1 VNGYIKFWGK
11 KEVKSMFK
19 TDQPIESS
27 KDDILGRASFAQAL
41 GDAILSYKEKDSIVI
56 GLFGAW
62 GSGKTSIINMA
73 IEHIKSNP
81 KLNSDYEKPIVVRF
95 NPWNYSDQN
104 QLITQFFRELSTVL
118 SGHCYPNDGKDIGK
132 KLQTYAKIVE
142 PLALIPMI
150 GSFAKI
156 FSDTAKSA
164 GSAIESMSNLKAN
177 DLNTIKTEINKLL
190 GEQNHKIIVVID
202 DIDRLNDTEIRQ
214 MFQLVKSLGDFKN
227 TIYLLAF
234 DKNVVINALENVQK
248 GSGSEYLEKVVQI
261 PFEVPLISKD
271 EVEHLLKREIKEL
284 VNGVPEDRYDQE
296 YWWDI
301 YHSGFKD
308 FFRNIRDVTR
318 YLNTL
323 RFSFEMVKNEVNVAD
338 FLAITAIQVFVP
350 EVYYGIRDNK
360 DLFTGVYPYY
370 GRSDESKEKAKKHCD
385 EIISKGKDL
394 PPEVLKDLL
403 KKLFPKLESIYG
415 NNNFGH
421 EELRNWR
428 KDCRICSPDIFD
440 LFFRLSLAKGQIS
453 QGEIERILS
462 LGNNSQSFA
471 EALLNLEEEKVSRF
485 LERLEDYALSDAY
498 IPKENIEPIITAL
511 MDVGDLLLEGDL
523 NISGLYAKLH
533 RLFDKLIHRF
543 ESYDER
549 FSIFKGA
556 IEKSTRSLYTIV
568 HEISLQKKP
577 FGKYR
582 SQENLVS
589 TDEPTIKLEQF
600 EELKKLACYKIQSW
614 AKDGRLAK
622 YKYLLYIL
630 LELKEWKPEGELDKL
645 VNDMIK
651 SDDGLID
658 FITSFLTPVPPYNSS
673 DSQEKSLWRIDKSIE
688 NFVDLKEIEPRVR
701 EIFNSPDFAQLDDQK
716 KLAIET
722 FLNTIDGKI

>member
-1 VNGYIKFWGK
+1 
-11 KEVKSMFK
+11 MFK

-41 GDAILSYKEKDSIVI
+41 GEAILSYKEKDSIVI

-73 IEHIKSNP
+73 LEHMELISKDR
-81 KLNSDYEKPIVVRF
+81 SDDEKPIVVRF

-104 QLITQFFRELSTVL
+104 QLITQFFRELSVTL
-118 SGHCYPNDGKDIGK
+118 GGHDYASDGKEIGE

-150 GSFAKI
+150 GSFVKI

-164 GSAIESMSNLKAN
+164 GSAIESLSKLKAN
-177 DLNTIKTEINKLL
+177 DLNAIKAEINKLL
-190 GEQNHKIIVVID
+190 IKQHHKIIVVID

-248 GSGSEYLEKVVQI
+248 GFGLEYLEKVVQI

-271 EVEHLLKREIKEL
+271 EVEDLLKREIKEL
-284 VNGVPEDRYDQE
+284 VNGVPVERYDQE

-323 RFSFEMVKNEVNVAD
+323 RFSLEMVKNEVNVAD

-360 DLFTGVYPYY
+360 DLFTGVYPILGY
-370 GRSDESKEKAKKHCD
+370 GETDVIKEQDKKLCD
-385 EIISKGKDL
+385 KIINKGKDL

-440 LFFRLSLAKGQIS
+440 LFFRLSLAKGGIS
-453 QGEIERILS
+453 QGEIEAILS
-462 LGNNSQSFA
+462 LGNNSESFA
-471 EALLNLEEEKVSRF
+471 QALLNLEEEKVSRF
-485 LERLEDYALSDAY
+485 LERLEDYALSNAY

-549 FSIFKGA
+549 FRIFKGA

-589 TDEPTIKLEQF
+589 TDEPTVKLEQF
-600 EELKKLACYKIQSW
+600 EELKKLVYNKLQIW
-614 AKDGRLAK
+614 AKDGKLAK
-622 YKYLLYIL
+622 HKYLVYIL
-630 LELKEWKPEGELDKL
+630 LELKDWKLEGEVDKL

-651 SDDGLID
+651 SDEGLID
-658 FITSFLTPVPPYNSS
+658 FITSFLSKTTSYSS
-673 DSQEKSLWRIDKSIE
+673 LDSEEKINWQIDESIK
-688 NFVDLKEIEPRVR
+688 NFVDLKEIEPRIR
-701 EIFNSPDFAQLDDQK
+701 KIFNSSDFAQLDDQK

>member
-1 VNGYIKFWGK
+1 
-11 KEVKSMFK
+11 MFK

-41 GDAILSYKEKDSIVI
+41 GEAILSYKEKDSIVI

-73 IEHIKSNP
+73 LEYIKLISKN
-81 KLNSDYEKPIVVRF
+81 NSDDKKPIVVRF

-104 QLITQFFRELSTVL
+104 QLITQFFRVL
-118 SGHCYPNDGKDIGK
+118 SIELKRHNYAGHGKKIGE

-150 GSFAKI
+150 GSFVKI

-164 GSAIESMSNLKAN
+164 GSAIESMSSLKAN
-177 DLNTIKTEINKLL
+177 DLNAIKAEINKLL
-190 GEQNHKIIVVID
+190 IKQHHKIIVVID

-248 GSGSEYLEKVVQI
+248 GFGLEYLEKVVQI

-271 EVEHLLKREIKEL
+271 KVEDLLKREIREL
-284 VNGVPEDRYDQE
+284 VNGVPEDRYDQG

-323 RFSFEMVKNEVNVAD
+323 RFSLEMVKYEVNVAD

-385 EIISKGKDL
+385 GIISRGKVL

-415 NNNFGH
+415 NNNFGQ
-421 EELRNWR
+421 EKLRNWR

-440 LFFRLSLAKGQIS
+440 LFFRLSLAKGGIS
-453 QGEIERILS
+453 QGEIEAILS
-462 LGNNSQSFA
+462 LGNNSESFA
-471 EALLNLEEEKVSRF
+471 QALLNLEEEKVSRF
-485 LERLEDYALSDAY
+485 LERLEDYALSNAY

-549 FSIFKGA
+549 FNIFKGA

-589 TDEPTIKLEQF
+589 TDEPTVKLEQF
-600 EELKKLACYKIQSW
+600 EELKKLVYNKLQIW
-614 AKDGRLAK
+614 AKDGKLAK
-622 YKYLLYIL
+622 HKYLVYIL
-630 LELKEWKPEGELDKL
+630 LELKDWKLEVEVEVDKL

-651 SDDGLID
+651 SDEGLID
-658 FITSFLTPVPPYNSS
+658 FITSFLSKTTSYSS
-673 DSQEKSLWRIDKSIE
+673 LDSEEKINWQIDESIK
-688 NFVDLKEIEPRVR
+688 NFVDLKEIEPRIR
-701 EIFNSPDFAQLDDQK
+701 KISASPDFAQLEDQK

>member
-1 VNGYIKFWGK
+1 
-11 KEVKSMFK
+11 MFK

-41 GDAILSYKEKDSIVI
+41 GEAILSYKEKDSIVN

-73 IEHIKSNP
+73 LEHMELISKDR
-81 KLNSDYEKPIVVRF
+81 SDDEKPIVVRF

-104 QLITQFFRELSTVL
+104 QLITQFFRELSVTL
-118 SGHCYPNDGKDIGK
+118 GGHDYASDGKEIGE

-150 GSFAKI
+150 GSFVKI

-164 GSAIESMSNLKAN
+164 GSAIESLSKLKAN
-177 DLNTIKTEINKLL
+177 DLNAIKAEINKLL
-190 GEQNHKIIVVID
+190 IKQHHKIIVVID

-248 GSGSEYLEKVVQI
+248 GFGLEYLEKVVQI

-271 EVEHLLKREIKEL
+271 EVEDLLKREIKEL
-284 VNGVPEDRYDQE
+284 VNGVPVERYDQE

-323 RFSFEMVKNEVNVAD
+323 RFSLEMVKNEVNVAD

-360 DLFTGVYPYY
+360 DLFTGVYPILGY
-370 GRSDESKEKAKKHCD
+370 GETDVIKEQDKKLCD
-385 EIISKGKDL
+385 KIINKGKDL

-440 LFFRLSLAKGQIS
+440 LFFRLSLAKGGIS
-453 QGEIERILS
+453 QGEIEAILS
-462 LGNNSQSFA
+462 LGNNSESFA
-471 EALLNLEEEKVSRF
+471 QALLNLEEEKVSRF
-485 LERLEDYALSDAY
+485 LERLEDYALSNAY

-549 FSIFKGA
+549 FRIFKGA

-589 TDEPTIKLEQF
+589 TDEPTVKLEQF
-600 EELKKLACYKIQSW
+600 EELKKLVYNKLQIW
-614 AKDGRLAK
+614 AKDGKLAK
-622 YKYLLYIL
+622 HKYLVYIL
-630 LELKEWKPEGELDKL
+630 LELKDWKLEGEVDKL

-651 SDDGLID
+651 SDEGLID
-658 FITSFLTPVPPYNSS
+658 FITSFLSKTTSYSS
-673 DSQEKSLWRIDKSIE
+673 LDSEEKINWQIDESIK
-688 NFVDLKEIEPRVR
+688 NFVDLKEIEPRIR
-701 EIFNSPDFAQLDDQK
+701 KIFNSSDFAQLDDQK

>member
-1 VNGYIKFWGK
+1 
-11 KEVKSMFK
+11 MFK
-19 TDQPIESS
+19 PDQPIESS

-41 GDAILSYKEKDSIVI
+41 GDAILSYEGKDSIVI

-73 IEHIKSNP
+73 LEHIELISKDKS
-81 KLNSDYEKPIVVRF
+81 DDEKPIVVRF

-104 QLITQFFRELSTVL
+104 QLITQFFRQLSIVL
-118 SGHCYPNDGKDIGK
+118 RRPDYASEAKKVGKR
-132 KLQTYAKIVE
+132 LETYAEIFE
-142 PLALIPMI
+142 PFTVIPTVGPIARILSKTFKSI
-150 GSFAKI
+150 GSATKSL
-156 FSDTAKSA
+156 SDL
-164 GSAIESMSNLKAN
+164 NAN
-177 DLNTIKTEINKLL
+177 DLNTIKADINKLL
-190 GEQNHKIIVVID
+190 GEQNHKIVVVID
-202 DIDRLNDTEIRQ
+202 DIDRLNNTEIRQ

-234 DKNVVINALENVQK
+234 DKNVVINALKKVQE

-261 PFEVPLISKD
+261 PFEVPLISED
-271 EVEHLLKREIKEL
+271 EVEDLLKREINEL
-284 VNGVPEDRYDQE
+284 VNDVPVERYDQE

-323 RFSFEMVKNEVNVAD
+323 RFSFGMVKNEVNIVD
-338 FLAITAIQVFVP
+338 FLAITAIQVFIP
-350 EVYYGIRDNK
+350 EVYYEIRDNK
-360 DLFTGVYPYY
+360 DLFMGVYPYY
-370 GRSDESKEKAKKHCD
+370 GRSDESKKKAKKHCD
-385 EIISKGKDL
+385 GIISRGKVL

-415 NNNFGH
+415 NNNFGQ

-440 LFFRLSLAKGQIS
+440 MFFRLSLPKGELS
-453 QGEIERILS
+453 QREIERILS
-462 LGNNSQSFA
+462 LGNNSEPFA
-471 EALLNLEEEKVSRF
+471 QALLNLEEEKVSRF

-511 MDVGDLLLEGDL
+511 MDVGDSLPEGDL

-533 RLFDKLIHRF
+533 RLFDKLSHHF
-543 ESYDER
+543 ESYDKR
-549 FSIFKGA
+549 FSMFKRA
-556 IEKSTRSLYTIV
+556 IEKSTKSLYTIV

-589 TDEPTIKLEQF
+589 TDEPTVKLEQF
-600 EELKKLACYKIQSW
+600 EELKKLAYNKLQIW
-614 AKDGRLAK
+614 AKDGKLAK
-622 YKYLLYIL
+622 HKYLVYIL
-630 LELKEWKPEGELDKL
+630 LELKEWKPEGEVEVEVDKL

-658 FITSFLTPVPPYNSS
+658 FITSFLTRVSPHNSS
-673 DSQEKSLWRIDKSIE
+673 DSQEKSHCRIDGSIE
-688 NFVDLKEIEPRVR
+688 NFVDLKEIEPRIR
-701 EIFNSPDFAQLDDQK
+701 EIFNSPVFAQLEDKK

-722 FLNTIDGKI
+722 FLNGKIKDTF

>member
-1 VNGYIKFWGK
+1 
-11 KEVKSMFK
+11 MFK
-19 TDQPIESS
+19 PDQPIESS

-41 GDAILSYKEKDSIVI
+41 GEAILSYKEKDSIVI

-62 GSGKTSIINMA
+62 GSGKTSITNMA
-73 IEHIKSNP
+73 LEHIKSNP
-81 KLNSDYEKPIVVRF
+81 KLNSDYEKPIIVRF

-104 QLITQFFRELSTVL
+104 QLITQFFKVL
-118 SGHCYPNDGKDIGK
+118 SIELKRQDYAGLSKEIGK
-132 KLQTYAKIVE
+132 KLQIFAEIVE
-142 PLALIPMI
+142 PFTLIPII
-150 GSFAKI
+150 GSVVKTI
-156 FSDTAKSA
+156 SDTAKNA
-164 GSAIESMSNLKAN
+164 GSSIESLSNLKAN
-177 DLNTIKTEINKLL
+177 DLYTIKKEINDLL
-190 GEQNHKIIVVID
+190 DKQNHKIIVVID

-234 DKNVVINALENVQK
+234 DKNVVINALKKVQE
-248 GSGSEYLEKVVQI
+248 GSGSEYLEKVIQI
-261 PFEVPLISKD
+261 PFEVPLTSKH

-308 FFRNIRDVTR
+308 FFRNIRDVRR

-323 RFSFEMVKNEVNVAD
+323 RFSLEMVKNEVNIAD

-385 EIISKGKDL
+385 EIINKGKDL

-403 KKLFPKLESIYG
+403 IKLFPKLESIYG

-440 LFFRLSLAKGQIS
+440 LFFRLSLPPGEIS

-462 LGNNSQSFA
+462 LGNNSESFA
-471 EALLNLEEEKVSRF
+471 QALLTLEEEKVSRF

-498 IPKENIEPIITAL
+498 IPQENIEPIITAL
-511 MDVGDLLLEGDL
+511 MDVGDLLPEGDL
-523 NISGLYAKLH
+523 ISSSTYAKLH
-533 RLFDKLIHRF
+533 RLFDKLSHRF

-549 FSIFKGA
+549 FNIFKRA
-556 IEKSTRSLYTIV
+556 IEKSTKSLYTIV

-577 FGKYR
+577 FEKYR

-589 TDEPTIKLEQF
+589 TDEPTVKLEQF
-600 EELKKLACYKIQSW
+600 EELKKLAYNKLQIW
-614 AKDGRLAK
+614 AKDGKLTK
-622 YKYLLYIL
+622 HKYLVYIL
-630 LELKEWKPEGELDKL
+630 LELKEWGQKGEVDKL
-645 VNDMIK
+645 VKDMIK
-651 SDDGLID
+651 NDEGLVD
-658 FITSFLTPVPPYNSS
+658 FITSFLTRVYPHNSS
-673 DSQEKSLWRIDKSIE
+673 DSLEKRHWRIDGSIE
-688 NFVDLKEIEPRVR
+688 NFIGLKEIEQRIR
-701 EIFNSPDFAQLDDQK
+701 KIFNSPDFAQLEDQK

-722 FLNTIDGKI
+722 FLNGKIKDTL

>member
-1 VNGYIKFWGK
+1 
-11 KEVKSMFK
+11 MFK

-27 KDDILGRASFAQAL
+27 EDDRLGRASFAQAL
-41 GDAILSYKEKDSIVI
+41 GEAILSYKETDSIVI

-73 IEHIKSNP
+73 IEHIESNP
-81 KLNSDYEKPIVVRF
+81 KLKSDYEKPIVVRF

-104 QLITQFFRELSTVL
+104 QLITQFFRELSVTL
-118 SGHCYPNDGKDIGK
+118 SRHD
-132 KLQTYAKIVE
+132 YAKVAKEVGKWLERLAIIVE
-142 PLALIPMI
+142 PFSGPLSKTFKSI
-150 GSFAKI
+150 GSGTKLWGEN
-156 FSDTAKSA
+156 K
-164 GSAIESMSNLKAN
+164 EN
-177 DLNTIKTEINKLL
+177 DLDSIKTEINKLL

-202 DIDRLNDTEIRQ
+202 DIDRLNNTEIRQ

-234 DKNVVINALENVQK
+234 DKNVVINALKKVQE

-284 VNGVPEDRYDQE
+284 VNDVPEDRYNQE

-323 RFSFEMVKNEVNVAD
+323 RFSFELIKDEVNVAD

-360 DLFTGVYPYY
+360 DLFTGVYYYY

-385 EIISKGKDL
+385 EIISRGKVL

-403 KKLFPKLESIYG
+403 IKLFPKLESIYG
-415 NNNFGH
+415 NNNFGQ
-421 EELRNWR
+421 EESKNWR
-428 KDCRICSPDIFD
+428 KVCRICSPDIFD
-440 LFFRLSLAKGQIS
+440 MFFRLSLAKGEIS
-453 QGEIERILS
+453 QEEIETILS
-462 LGNNSQSFA
+462 LGNNSESFA
-471 EALLNLEEEKVSRF
+471 QALLKLKKNGKVSRF
-485 LERLEDYALSDAY
+485 LERLEDYALSDSD

-511 MDVGDLLLEGDL
+511 MDVGDLLPEGDL
-523 NISGLYAKLH
+523 ILSSTYAKLH
-533 RLFDKLIHRF
+533 RLFYKLIHRY

-549 FSIFKGA
+549 FNIFKRA
-556 IEKSTRSLYTIV
+556 IEKSTKSLYTIV

-582 SQENLVS
+582 SEGAPVS
-589 TDEPTIKLEQF
+589 KDEPTVKLEQF
-600 EELKKLACYKIQSW
+600 EELKKLACNKLESC
-614 AKDGRLAK
+614 AKDGKLAK
-622 YKYLLYIL
+622 HKYLAY
-630 LELKEWKPEGELDKL
+630 
-645 VNDMIK
+645 MIK
-651 SDDGLID
+651 NDEGLVD
-658 FITSFLTPVPPYNSS
+658 FITSFLTRVSPHNSS
-673 DSQEKSLWRIDKSIE
+673 DSQEKRHWRIDGSIE
-688 NFVDLKEIEPRVR
+688 NFVDLKKLEPRIR
-701 EIFNSPDFAQLDDQK
+701 KIFNSPDFAQLDDQK

-722 FLNTIDGKI
+722 FLNGKIKDTF

>member
-1 VNGYIKFWGK
+1 
-11 KEVKSMFK
+11 MFK
-19 TDQPIESS
+19 PDQPIESS

-41 GDAILSYKEKDSIVI
+41 GDAILSYEGKDSIVI

-62 GSGKTSIINMA
+62 GSGKTSITNMA
-73 IEHIKSNP
+73 LEHIKSNP
-81 KLNSDYEKPIVVRF
+81 KLNSDYEKPIIVRF

-104 QLITQFFRELSTVL
+104 QLITQFFKVL
-118 SGHCYPNDGKDIGK
+118 SIELKRQDYAGLSKEIGK
-132 KLQTYAKIVE
+132 KLQIFAEIVE
-142 PLALIPMI
+142 PFTLIPII
-150 GSFAKI
+150 GSVVKTI
-156 FSDTAKSA
+156 SDTAKNA
-164 GSAIESMSNLKAN
+164 GSSIESLSDLKSD
-177 DLNTIKTEINKLL
+177 DLDTIKADINKLL
-190 GEQNHKIIVVID
+190 GEQNHKIVVVID
-202 DIDRLNDTEIRQ
+202 DIDRLNDIEIRQ

-227 TIYLLAF
+227 TIYLLVF
-234 DKNVVINALENVQK
+234 DKKVVINALENVQE
-248 GSGSEYLEKVVQI
+248 GFGLEYLEKVIQI

-271 EVEHLLKREIKEL
+271 EVEHLLKREIREL
-284 VNGVPEDRYDQE
+284 VNGVPEDRYDQG

-301 YHSGFKD
+301 YFMGFKD

-323 RFSFEMVKNEVNVAD
+323 RFGLEMVKNEVNVAD
-338 FLAITAIQVFVP
+338 FLAITAIQVFLP

-360 DLFTGVYPYY
+360 DLFVGSCSYY

-415 NNNFGH
+415 NNNFGQ

-440 LFFRLSLAKGQIS
+440 LFFRLSLPKGEIS

-462 LGNNSQSFA
+462 HGNNSESFA
-471 EALLNLEEEKVSRF
+471 QALLNLEEEKVSRF

-511 MDVGDLLLEGDL
+511 MDVGDLLPEGDL

-533 RLFDKLIHRF
+533 SLFDKLIHRF

-549 FSIFKGA
+549 FNIFKRA
-556 IEKSTRSLYTIV
+556 IEKSTNSLYTIV

-589 TDEPTIKLEQF
+589 TDEPTVKLEQF
-600 EELKKLACYKIQSW
+600 EELKKLVYNKLQIW
-614 AKDGRLAK
+614 AKDGKLAK
-622 YKYLLYIL
+622 HKYLVYIL
-630 LELKEWKPEGELDKL
+630 LELKDWKLEGEVDKL

-651 SDDGLID
+651 SDEGLID
-658 FITSFLTPVPPYNSS
+658 FITSFLSKTTSYSS
-673 DSQEKSLWRIDKSIE
+673 LDSEEKINWQIDESIK
-688 NFVDLKEIEPRVR
+688 NFVDLKEIEPRIR
-701 EIFNSPDFAQLDDQK
+701 KIFNSSDFAQLDDQK